1 MKLNIVKQTVD
12 VPGRRLEPWIIVNG
26 QTTDNMVVVDVLEEV
41 ANWIVAQPRTQ
52 WDYAQPTKP
61 FYFYE
66 RFVIS
71 PKLFSLLAIK
81 WA

>member
-1 MKLNIVKQTVD
+1 MKINIVKQTVN
-12 VPGRRLEPWIIVNG
+12 VPSRRMEPWITVNG
-26 QTTDNMVVVDVLEEV
+26 QTTDNIVVVDVLNEV
-41 ANWIVAQPRTQ
+41 ANWIVAQPKTQ

-66 RFVIS
+66 RFSIS
-71 PKLFSLLAIK
+71 HKLFSLMVIR